1 MRHMIERAFECEG
14 IEVNRSGDGR
24 TVTAYAAVFDQ
35 PTMVVDPQIARGPY
49 LETIARTGFN
59 KVIGDGV
66 AARSRVL
73 FNHGKT
79 NEGQPSERYSQPIG
93 TPLEVKAD
101 GRGLL
106 TVTRYAKTPLADE
119 TLELIREGAITGQS
133 FRGPVFNFVERSAAS
148 GLTVQLTEVGLK
160 EYGPVVFP
168 AYAGAE
174 FVSIRSATDLM
185 SATADL
191 SGALTDEDRAEM
203 IRLLLLSSS
212 NTSNNP
218 DTHTGAAPDAATS
231 TSEGT
236 PAVEPSNVDPDR
248 GDIDLLALAN
258 KRRRLDS

>member
-1 MRHMIERAFECEG
+1 MRHIIERAFECEG

-49 LETIARTGFN
+49 LETIARTGFA
-59 KVIGDGV
+59 KSIGDG
-66 AARSRVL
+66 AAGRARVL

-79 NEGQPSERYSQPIG
+79 NEGQPSERYTQPIG

-133 FRGPVFNFVERSAAS
+133 FRGPVFNFVERSSAS
-148 GLTVQLTEVGLK
+148 GLTVQLTEVGLR

-168 AYAGAE
+168 AYVGAE

-185 SATADL
+185 MAVAD
-191 SGALTDEDRAEM
+191 LTDEQRAELAA
-203 IRLLLLSSS
+203 LLAS
-212 NTSNNP
+212 P
-218 DTHTGAAPDAATS
+218 DTPTGAAPDAATG

-236 PAVEPSNVDPDR
+236 PSVEPSTVDPDR

-258 KRRRLDS
+258 ERRRLDT